1 MADVHTVGCMLFDA
15 DLSNVRV
22 NDPWKRYDLSTLNRL
37 HDAEAAVVGDTLGHL
52 TTMAGRIRRMTG
64 EGSAIGNAFP
74 INCTPGDNLGVW
86 RALDDAQPG
95 DIFVINARGADG
107 SAIIGGQIA
116 RMMVEAGVLG
126 CVVDGPVRD
135 VNDLEEYGLQVFATG
150 TTPMGPTRF
159 GPAEVGYPVACAG
172 TVVKGGDLIIA
183 DNDGVTVVPAGRI
196 QEVLDNIA
204 DSEKKEKDFFRKIS
218 EEWVPA
224 KRRGDVGQDNPGT
237 VTPET
242 EEEVDE
248 ER

>member
-1 MADVHTVGCMLFDA
+1 MLFDA
-15 DLSNVRV
+15 NLSNVRV
-22 NDPWKRYDLSTLNRL
+22 NDPWKRYDLSTLEKLRG
-37 HDAEAAVVGDTLGHL
+37 AEAAVVGDTLGHL
-52 TTMAGRIRRMTG
+52 TTMAGRIRRITG
-64 EGSAIGNAFP
+64 TGSAIGNAFP

-86 RALDDAQPG
+86 RALDDAQEG

-107 SAIIGGQIA
+107 SAIVGGQIA
-116 RMMVEAGVLG
+116 KMMAEAGVLG

-135 VNDLEEYGLQVFATG
+135 VDDLNEYGLQVFATG

-159 GPAEVGYPVACAG
+159 GPSEVGYPVACAG

-204 DSEKKEKDFFRKIS
+204 DKQKNEDELFRKI
-218 EEWVPA
+218 EKEWAPA
-224 KRRGDVGQDNPGT
+224 KRRGEVGQENPGT
-237 VTPET
+237 VSPET
-242 EEEVDE
+242 EGEVAE